1 MNQPSTISIKK
12 RVQLLDILRGFAL
25 FGILLVNANDYRFSP
40 KPSDPNFNVLN
51 VWFNN
56 IVIAV
61 GEGSFY
67 PLFSLLFGIGFAIWM
82 DKSMKQNG
90 GPLRFAWRS
99 FILLI
104 LGCVFFIFI
113 EDRNILIRYSI
124 LSIPLLFFFKA
135 KPKTLIIASIF
146 FFLVFIFFSPIH
158 NQLIKQQVN
167 QTSNNLTTAA
177 KTAFD
182 AEQVAEKN
190 PTYFNFI
197 RARMTQ
203 VPLEIKM
210 CVTFDHPTLPIILS
224 MFLLGAFCWKK
235 KLLTDIERY
244 YRIWLKIF
252 WAGLIIGVGGN
263 SFVFFERMM
272 FHKKIWIPNDS
283 KVEIMRYVESIA
295 DPLLTLFY
303 ISLFVLIIKKRH
315 GRRSIILDMLAY
327 TGRIPLTNYFIQYI
341 IMSLLMMPYAFSLDG
356 KLFTQQLCLIT
367 IAVFICQVIF
377 SWFWS
382 KWFIF
387 GPMEWLWRSFTYLRL
402 QPMKLIKRNNVI

>member
-263 SFVFFERMM
+263 SFVFFERVM

>member
-1 MNQPSTISIKK
+1 LNQPSTISIKK

-124 LSIPLLFFFKA
+124 LSIPLLLFFKA

-146 FFLVFIFFSPIH
+146 FLLVFIFFSPIH

-167 QTSNNLTTAA
+167 QTSNNLTTAE

-197 RARMTQ
+197 RARITQ
-203 VPLEIKM
+203 VPLQIKM

-252 WAGLIIGVGGN
+252 WSGLIFGVGGN

-295 DPLLTLFY
+295 DPLLNLFY
-303 ISLFVLIIKKRH
+303 ISLFVLIIKKRQ

-367 IAVFICQVIF
+367 ITVFICQVIF

-387 GPMEWLWRSFTYLRL
+387 GPMEWLWRSLTYLRL